1 MKKLAAV
8 AALAVMLFSSGCSN
22 ADTGKST
29 VESSGNEPPAVGIS
43 YDKRFN
49 LTYEE
54 DDFIIRASDEWEFFS
69 QEGADCSFQYVPD
82 KKITED
88 DTVSTVVGIQRL
100 NSGGLALKDYAETM
114 RKAYDSIYTI
124 TEEGEQQISI
134 YDGYYFKLRYPEDG
148 LDDIFLMQEFI
159 VEGEDAFIFNVTCL
173 KSDIDKILPEVND
186 LFNTF
191 EIK

>member
-82 KKITED
+82 KKMT
-88 DTVSTVVGIQRL
+88 QFPRL
-100 NSGGLALKDYAETM
+100 SGYKGLTPAVL
-114 RKAYDSIYTI
+114 
-124 TEEGEQQISI
+124 
-134 YDGYYFKLRYPEDG
+134 L
-148 LDDIFLMQEFI
+148 
-159 VEGEDAFIFNVTCL
+159 
-173 KSDIDKILPEVND
+173 
-186 LFNTF
+186 
-191 EIK
+191 

>member
-1 MKKLAAV
+1 
-8 AALAVMLFSSGCSN
+8 
-22 ADTGKST
+22 
-29 VESSGNEPPAVGIS
+29 
-43 YDKRFN
+43 
-49 LTYEE
+49 
-54 DDFIIRASDEWEFFS
+54 
-69 QEGADCSFQYVPD
+69 
-82 KKITED
+82 
-88 DTVSTVVGIQRL
+88 
-100 NSGGLALKDYAETM
+100 M

>member
-8 AALAVMLFSSGCSN
+8 AALAVILLSSGCSN
-22 ADTGKST
+22 ADTST
-29 VESSGNEPPAVGIS
+29 VESSGNEPAVGIS
-43 YDKRFN
+43 FDDRFH

-54 DDFIIRASDEWEFFS
+54 DDFIIRTSDEWEFFS
-69 QEGADCSFQYVPD
+69 QEGADCSFQYLPD
-82 KKITED
+82 KKVTED
-88 DTVSTVVGIQRL
+88 DTASTVIGIQKL
-100 NSGGLALKDYAETM
+100 NSGGLTLKDYAESM

-124 TEEGEQQISI
+124 TEEGEQRISI
-134 YDGYYFKLRYPEDG
+134 YDGYYFKLKYPEDE

-173 KSDIDKILPEVND
+173 ESDTDKILPEITD